1 MYILDIHLYLY
12 TLNNEINHCFSLDI
26 MNIMIMKPIPFEL
39 SAWWYVNAYTPS
51 SEFYIMY
58 LMCLKLSLFLL
69 IHEKKQKWTIIWI
82 NWCFHQLIYTLAPA
96 LHIFMQER
104 KMYTNIPRKKHW
116 EGQGMVKAKFVRTA
130 TIFIHYFRIQL
141 LRIREGLKS
150 WLGTEQM
157 PLSLLHGSLLDHHH
171 QESNYGQSPWD
182 HLLSCLRRHQVGPHI
197 KADQKQAVVVRGL
210 EESL

>member
-1 MYILDIHLYLY
+1 MSEIILVSINPWKKAKVNNYLDKLMFSSTDIHSGPSLAYIHARKENVHKY
-12 TLNNEINHCFSLDI
+12 T
-26 MNIMIMKPIPFEL
+26 
-39 SAWWYVNAYTPS
+39 
-51 SEFYIMY
+51 
-58 LMCLKLSLFLL
+58 
-69 IHEKKQKWTIIWI
+69 Q
-82 NWCFHQLIYTLAPA
+82 
-96 LHIFMQER
+96 
-104 KMYTNIPRKKHW
+104 KKHW

-157 PLSLLHGSLLDHHH
+157 PLSLIHGSLLYHYH

-182 HLLSCLRRHQVGPHI
+182 HLLSCLRSHQVGPHI